1 MLEMLVVIGIIGIL
15 MGVVLTQFGGSTE
28 SAKAAKCATNMHNL
42 VMAAHACALEQQ
54 DGYFPAASS
63 FSYSY
68 ADHKD
73 LKLKYNHRIGWIAGS
88 ETRRNGTES
97 PVAFQAIPF
106 NVDKGSSGKNSIA
119 LRALQNGALWK
130 AMGSNRSAYQCPV
143 HAEAAR
149 KANGALPGWSYAMN
163 REFGYDKPDND
174 DRKWWGQ
181 TKTSISIGGKTRSP
195 DKVLMFAELQ
205 GADIK
210 MRGYDSIEAS
220 PFLKGGAP
228 YADGRLDYDQEDI
241 GFNHQASTKGYSA
254 NIAFADGHVDKLL
267 YPRSG
272 SGISVRKLT
281 EALCRG
287 HEITFSNGGYTDQQP
302 E

>member
-54 DGYFPAASS
+54 DGYFPAATS

-68 ADHKD
+68 ADHKE
-73 LKLKYNHRIGWIAGS
+73 LKLKYNHRIGWIAGA
-88 ETRRNGTES
+88 ETRRNGS
-97 PVAFQAIPF
+97 DNPVGFQPIAFNA
-106 NVDKGSSGKNSIA
+106 DKDSI
-119 LRALQNGALWK
+119 LRALKNGALWK
-130 AMGSNRSAYQCPV
+130 AMGSNRTAYQCPI

-149 KANGALPGWSYAMN
+149 KANGTPAGWSYAMN
-163 REFGYDKPDND
+163 KEFGYDNPNTD
-174 DRKWWGQ
+174 DKKWWGQ
-181 TKTSISIGGKTRSP
+181 TKNSISIGGKARSP

-205 GADIK
+205 GANIK
-210 MRGYDSIEAS
+210 MRGYDTIDAV
-220 PFLKGGAP
+220 PLLKGGAP
-228 YADGRLDYDQEDI
+228 YADGRLDYESESI

-272 SGISVRKLT
+272 SGISVMKLT

-287 HEITFSNGGYTDQQP
+287 HEVSFSKGGYTDLQP

>member
-54 DGYFPAASS
+54 DGYFPAASA

-68 ADHKD
+68 ADHKTVS
-73 LKLKYNHRIGWIAGS
+73 LKYNHRIGWIAGS
-88 ETRRNGTES
+88 ETRRNGCDS
-97 PVAFQAIPF
+97 PVGFQAIPF
-106 NVDKGSSGKNSIA
+106 NADKDSI
-119 LRALQNGALWK
+119 LKALQNGALWK
-130 AMGSNRSAYQCPV
+130 SMGSNRTAYQCPI

-149 KANGALPGWSYAMN
+149 KANGAPPGWSYAMN
-163 REFGYDKPDND
+163 REFGYDKPGSD
-174 DRKWWGQ
+174 DKKWWGQ
-181 TKTSISIGGKTRSP
+181 SKNSISIGGKTRSP

-205 GADIK
+205 GANIN
-210 MRGYDSIEAS
+210 MRGYDPIQAS
-220 PFLKGGAP
+220 SYLKGGAP
-228 YADGRLDYDQEDI
+228 LADGRLDYDSENI
-241 GFNHQASTKGYSA
+241 GFNHQASTKGYSG
-254 NIAFADGHVDKLL
+254 NVAFADGHVDRLL

-287 HEITFSNGGYTDQQP
+287 HEVSFSKGGYTDQQP